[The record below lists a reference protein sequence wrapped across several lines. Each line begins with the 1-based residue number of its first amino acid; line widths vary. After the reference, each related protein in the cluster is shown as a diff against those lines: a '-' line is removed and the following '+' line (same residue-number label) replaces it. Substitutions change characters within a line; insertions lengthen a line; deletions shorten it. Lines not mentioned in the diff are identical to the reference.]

1 VLAVN
6 MPNVAGVR
14 NDPWQKY
21 LTTIDKIET
30 ATGYDFLSLLQTAYQ
45 DAVEAGDRPPVA
57 SFSTSG
63 TPNEGSSLKF
73 DASAST
79 DPDLGRADLGRTE
92 ALTYTWHFSDGGQA
106 SGKVAYHTFHD
117 NGPFTATLTVA
128 DAFSWEKSSTQNL
141 AIANVAPVVTFGA
154 TTPTSILSGDAVG
167 VSGSFTDPGYDAAW
181 HSVIDWGNGTT
192 TPATLNTS
200 GASITGSSTFL
211 ALGAY
216 TVTLSVTDKD
226 GATGMKSLTVN
237 VAPRPVPT
245 SIDVGSLNLNGNGNG
260 NVTLTL
266 TNGSGVD
273 VSLIDISSIRLGT
286 VGVIPKSGGFQ
297 ADLQGGSLTLHFSRR
312 ALIDAG
318 VLSAST
324 TTLTLTGSLTTGVQ
338 IAAQLNIDPH

>member
-1 VLAVN
+1 
-6 MPNVAGVR
+6 M
-14 NDPWQKY
+14 
-21 LTTIDKIET
+21 
-30 ATGYDFLSLLQTAYQ
+30 
-45 DAVEAGDRPPVA
+45 
-57 SFSTSG
+57 
-63 TPNEGSSLKF
+63 
-73 DASAST
+73 
-79 DPDLGRADLGRTE
+79 
-92 ALTYTWHFSDGGQA
+92 
-106 SGKVAYHTFHD
+106 
-117 NGPFTATLTVA
+117 A